1 MPAQYVD
8 FGSHVDQIV
17 WEYKHTARDLP
28 GPSLDGSDSDNEETP
43 DWKDHSN
50 PDMVES
56 KARAIA
62 KVALADLKRATS
74 EADAERLQRQA
85 LRREHAAEGKKVTF
99 ATTKDEKKSTQIPVS
114 IRAMLAQETLSAN
127 NAPTS
132 APRRT
137 AIDPSLNSGGPN
149 NKPSYAVAAQGNASN
164 TPHSASRRPLV
175 DQLKQDTRR
184 TGFGAGKKP
193 STPAQLKTP
202 ATPNAQMT
210 KGLGFKPEV
219 AKTAKFDD
227 GFDIVTSKGPSAANG
242 SPLPD
247 PDLIMD
253 QLDMQFSP
261 TLKGFQGWEDEY
273 DSDDSEEWDLG
284 GLAEWK
290 WVGEKSAEETS
301 EAKRQV

>member
-50 PDMVES
+50 PDMVKS

-99 ATTKDEKKSTQIPVS
+99 ATTKNEKKSTQIPVS

-137 AIDPSLNSGGPN
+137 AIDP
-149 NKPSYAVAAQGNASN
+149 
-164 TPHSASRRPLV
+164 ASRRPLV

-253 QLDMQFSP
+253 QLDVQFSP